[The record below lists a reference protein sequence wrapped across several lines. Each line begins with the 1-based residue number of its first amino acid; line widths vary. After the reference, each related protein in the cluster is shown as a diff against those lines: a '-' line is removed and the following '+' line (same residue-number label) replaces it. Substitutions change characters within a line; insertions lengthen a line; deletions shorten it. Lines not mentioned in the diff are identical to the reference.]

1 MLNENIS
8 IKGDLKITLRDVVTG
23 ELMERIE
30 KNLVVSVGKSY
41 IASRMASNTSPVM
54 STMAVGTNSTAP
66 SALDTSLGAQLVS
79 VSLAVA
85 GGTPSSNTVLY
96 TATFPP
102 GVGTGALVEA
112 GIFGSVMLSRTTFTV
127 INKGANDEMIINWTI
142 TIG

>member
-23 ELMERIE
+23 ELRERIE

-41 IASRMASNTSPVM
+41 IASRMASNTMPVM

-66 SALDTSLGAQLVS
+66 SASDTSLRAQLVS

-127 INKGANDEMIINWTI
+127 INKGANDEMSINWTI

>member
-1 MLNENIS
+1 MIKDS
-8 IKGDLKITLRDVVTG
+8 FPIKGELQILIRNTLTG
-23 ELMERIE
+23 EVVERLE
-30 KNLVVSVGKSY
+30 KNLIVSVGKSY

-54 STMAVGTNSTAP
+54 SMMAVGTNSTAP
-66 SALDTSLGAQLVS
+66 SASDTSLGAQLVS

-85 GGTPSSNTVLY
+85 GGTPSDNTVLY

-127 INKGANDEMIINWTI
+127 INKGANDEMTINWTI

>member
-23 ELMERIE
+23 ELRERIE

-66 SALDTSLGAQLVS
+66 SASDTSLGAQLVS

-112 GIFGSVMLSRTTFTV
+112 GIFGSVMLSRTTFAV
-127 INKGANDEMIINWTI
+127 INKGASDEMIINWTI

>member
-23 ELMERIE
+23 ELRERIE

-54 STMAVGTNSTAP
+54 STMAVGTVSTAP
-66 SALDTSLGAQLVS
+66 SASNTSLGAQLVS

-85 GGTPSSNTVLY
+85 GGTPSGNTVLY

-127 INKGANDEMIINWTI
+127 INKGANDEMIINWTL
-142 TIG
+142 TVG

>member
-23 ELMERIE
+23 ELRERIE

-41 IASRMASNTSPVM
+41 IASRMASNTSQVM
-54 STMAVGTNSTAP
+54 STMAVGTDSTAP
-66 SALDTSLGAQLVS
+66 SAIDTSLGAQLVS

-112 GIFGSVMLSRTTFTV
+112 GIFGSVMLSRTTFAV
-127 INKGANDEMIINWTI
+127 INKGANDEMIIDWTI
-142 TIG
+142 TVG

>member
-23 ELMERIE
+23 ELRERIE

-41 IASRMASNTSPVM
+41 IASRMARNTSPVM
-54 STMAVGTNSTAP
+54 STMAVGTVSTAP
-66 SALDTSLGAQLVS
+66 SASDTSLRAQLVS

-85 GGTPSSNTVLY
+85 GGTPSGNTVLY

-127 INKGANDEMIINWTI
+127 INKGANDEMIINWTL
-142 TIG
+142 TVG